1 MTQRSSEPAGR
12 SSTEPVRVGVI
23 GARGRMGAEV
33 VRAVEAADDL
43 EVVAMVDAGDWLFN
57 LSDAGAE
64 VVVDFTS
71 PEVVM
76 DNIRFCVD
84 NDIHAVVGTSGFD
97 AQRLS
102 TVAEWLEPKP
112 SLGVLVAPN
121 FAIGAVLSMRFAE
134 LAARYYESAE
144 VVELHHPRKL
154 DAPSGTAAHTARLI
168 TQAREAAG
176 MAPMPDATAQ
186 EAPGARGTLVGDV
199 RVHSLRVAGLIAHQE
214 VVFGT
219 EGETLTLRH
228 DSLDRKSFMP
238 GVLLAVRSVFTH
250 PGLSVGL
257 DKYMDL

>member
-1 MTQRSSEPAGR
+1 
-12 SSTEPVRVGVI
+12 
-23 GARGRMGAEV
+23 MGAEV
-33 VRAVEAADDL
+33 VRAVEAADGLD
-43 EVVAMVDAGDWLFN
+43 VVATVDVGDELSV
-57 LSDAGAE
+57 LSDAGVE
-64 VVVDFTS
+64 VVVDFTN
-71 PEVVM
+71 PDVVM

-84 NDIHAVVGTSGFD
+84 HGIHAVVGTSGFD
-97 AQRLS
+97 AERLA
-102 TVAEWLEPKP
+102 TVAGWLEPKP
-112 SLGVLVAPN
+112 ELGVLIAPN

-134 LAARYYESAE
+134 LAARYYDSAE
-144 VVELHHPRKL
+144 VIELHHPRKV

-168 TQAREAAG
+168 SQARAAAG
-176 MAPMPDATAQ
+176 VGAMPDATTQ

-199 RVHSLRVAGLIAHQE
+199 RIHSLRVAGLIAHQE

-238 GVLLAVRSVFTH
+238 GVLLAVRSIAAH